1 MDHPRNV
8 GWGEMGLDYH
18 YDLSPRETQKEVF
31 RKQLVQAVR
40 LEKPLTIHTREAEQD
55 TEKILKELVPQNHR
69 VSTNGLSTAPD

>member
-1 MDHPRNV
+1 
-8 GWGEMGLDYH
+8 MGLDYH

-31 RKQLVQAVR
+31 RKQLVQAVL